1 MNLGDVMDE
10 LAEAVDT
17 ISGLRVTGY
26 YPGTISPPSGWVDLP
41 QSYTFDQT
49 FGRGLDSM
57 ILEVWVAVTML
68 DHRTA
73 RNAITPYLAGS
84 GASSVKAAIE
94 GYTPTAYHSA
104 RVERAEFNVIS
115 VGGQDYL
122 AATFMVNVTGS
133 GT

>member
-1 MNLGDVMDE
+1 VNLTDVMDE

-26 YPGTISPPSGWVDLP
+26 YPGAISPPAGWVDLP
-41 QSYTFDQT
+41 QSYTFDET
-49 FGRGLDSM
+49 MGRGLDSM
-57 ILEVWVAVTML
+57 VLEVWVAVGMV

-94 GYTPTAYHSA
+94 SYTPTAFHVA
-104 RVERAEFNVIS
+104 RVASVQFNVIS

-122 AATFMVNVTGS
+122 AATFSVNITGS
-133 GT
+133 GA